1 MMAQTLAQK
10 IHAIQSIARKV
21 AKRGVNPE
29 QGWEYLQIED
39 AVLAAKRMMKKYGL
53 ILTGSLSM
61 NTNTQEF
68 AYKRVP
74 NDKGSG
80 YVVDLVMEWS
90 LEDVESGERHIYFIP
105 GSGWDYNDKGVFKAM
120 TGSRKYAIVLIF
132 NLAVGNDVEERGA
145 MDKTN
150 ARDRQKEILDQKL
163 ADAEAGRGVE
173 ASTPQL
179 FYQWFDESKTALIT
193 GDKELAKQHSDL
205 LKAWKIGGKTIVN
218 AATLERIRLALEE
231 RGVSF
236 TQLRA

>member
-1 MMAQTLAQK
+1 MSLAQK

-39 AVLAAKRMMKKYGL
+39 AVLAAKRQMKRHKL
-53 ILTGSLSM
+53 ILTGSLSTKGDSNFDM
-61 NTNTQEF
+61 TRTANE
-68 AYKRVP
+68 R
-74 NDKGSG
+74 GSG
-80 YVVDLVMEWS
+80 YVIDLVMRWQ
-90 LEDVESGERHIYFIP
+90 LTDVESGEELTFYIP

-150 ARDRQKEILDQKL
+150 ARDRQREIADQKI

-205 LKAWKIGGKTIVN
+205 LKVWKIGGKTIVN